1 MEKKILFLGG
11 GNMAEGIIGGLLK
24 HKVFEPGNITVYDV
38 IPARLEYLKNTY
50 GLQTK
55 DKGIAAA
62 ADQDVVFLAVRPQD
76 VDNACRGLDAYL
88 RPDTIVMSIISSTDI
103 AKLESFAGS
112 GAKIARIMPNTL
124 IKTGNG
130 YSAAAVNGNVDE
142 GDKKT
147 ITAVLDALGQTMY
160 IREEMFDRF
169 TAYSCAGPM
178 FLYMMAHALIEAGI
192 HSGFSTKESYDIVIK
207 NMIGAGENLELT
219 GSHPL
224 QLIDTM
230 TSPAGVTI
238 ESLKVLEEEA
248 FTGIVMKAM
257 EAGVKR
263 AEDMGK

>member
-1 MEKKILFLGG
+1 MDKKILFLGG

-50 GLQTK
+50 GLQTT

-62 ADQDVVFLAVRPQD
+62 ADQDVVFLA
-76 VDNACRGLDAYL
+76 
-88 RPDTIVMSIISSTDI
+88 DTIVMSIISSTDI
-103 AKLESFAGS
+103 AKLESCAGT

-142 GDKKT
+142 EDKKT
-147 ITAVLDALGQTMY
+147 ISAVLDALGQTMY

-192 HSGFSTKESYDIVIK
+192 HCGFSKKESYDIVIR
-207 NMIGAGENLELT
+207 NMIGTGENLDLT

-224 QLIDTM
+224 QLVDTM

-257 EAGVKR
+257 EAGVQR